1 MSDEKHT
8 PEQLMALG
16 QKLLARRERQAL
28 AQKRR
33 REKLKAKGWTNLTL
47 QVPESRIAEI
57 KKIIT
62 YLSKAKSG
70 VVFYLGTIDENG
82 AAKAASEKF
91 TMK

>member
-1 MSDEKHT
+1 MSDEKYT

-16 QKLLARRERQAL
+16 EKLLARRERQAL
-28 AQKRR
+28 AQARR
-33 REKLKAKGWTNLTL
+33 REKLKAKGWTNVTL
-47 QVPESRIAEI
+47 QVPANRIAEI

-70 VVFYLGTIDENG
+70 TVFYLAALDENG
-82 AAKAASEKF
+82 AAKAASEKL